1 MKFNFWGYD
10 TKTMLDL
17 GLDANDLAFIQWFRD
32 YKDTGKMETMETPDG
47 TGYYV
52 GYAKVIEDI
61 PFLFKSGV
69 NVTDESELKKIYNTN
84 RQKLNRMIT
93 GNLSKLFK
101 RYEKKELGKT
111 KIFLVLNIDIFV
123 ALINNGKE
131 FDGSKIN
138 TDNAVVKTSNK
149 TISFNELKKANK
161 KAPSTLPPVKDA
173 SPNDETNSSKNK
185 SINDISIPQE
195 NEDVKG
201 INIDNLNIN
210 ALALYDNGILT
221 KECNVDAIN
230 KVVEN
235 WDGLVLHD
243 AITKTLLSAKK
254 PNFNYVKKVYDS
266 LLEDGLE
273 NAKEK
278 ALAPVF
284 VPHFP
289 R

>member
-10 TKTMLDL
+10 TKTMTDL

-52 GYAKVIEDI
+52 KYAKVIEDI
-61 PFLFKSGV
+61 PFLFKSNV
-69 NVTDESELKKIYNTN
+69 NVTDEIELKKIYSTN

-149 TISFNELKKANK
+149 TICFSKSKRANK
-161 KAPSTLPPVKDA
+161 KAPSTGGSVKDA
-173 SPNDETNSSKNK
+173 SPDDETNSSKNK
-185 SINDISIPQE
+185 SINDTSIPQE
-195 NEDVKG
+195 NEDVNG

-210 ALALYDNGILT
+210 ALALYDSGILT

-235 WDGLVLHD
+235 WDGVVLHD

-266 LLEDGLE
+266 LLEGGLE
-273 NAKEK
+273 DAKEK

-284 VPHFP
+284 VPHF
-289 R
+289 